1 MQRSLIA
8 LATLLAAAS
17 IYGAATTAHAETYPV
32 CLAGGSADT
41 VECDY
46 ANLAQCQ
53 ATASG
58 GLGYCITNPAY
69 TLGAYASYRSAGKRM
84 H

>member
-8 LATLLAAAS
+8 LATLLTAAS
-17 IYGAATTAHAETYPV
+17 IYGAATPASAETYPF
-32 CLAGGSADT
+32 CLAAGSANAL
-41 VECDY
+41 ECDY
-46 ANLAQCQ
+46 ANLAQCR

-58 GLGYCITNPAY
+58 GLGYCTTNPAY
-69 TLGAYASYRSAGKRM
+69 TLSAYASHRSAGKRM